1 VGLAAGVAGSL
12 ASGAGVGRSG
22 SAEWLGGDVHG
33 RGARLIESQAFSGG
47 LLFNEKSIC
56 KSFHCPLPWKQPWGK
71 KKGTLLCGGAVA
83 LGWCSASAATP
94 SPRAV
99 AVGNLRVCL
108 VRVAVEPG
116 SNLRA
121 WLTWDRLSACNVLCL
136 ISYIYSTW
144 VRKNV
149 VWLAVRRYVAWD

>member
-1 VGLAAGVAGSL
+1 VASCL
-12 ASGAGVGRSG
+12 MKKAFVNLSTARF
-22 SAEWLGGDVHG
+22 
-33 RGARLIESQAFSGG
+33 RGNSHEA
-47 LLFNEKSIC
+47 
-56 KSFHCPLPWKQPWGK
+56 K
-71 KKGTLLCGGAVA
+71 KKSTFYSAVA

-121 WLTWDRLSACNVLCL
+121 WLT
-136 ISYIYSTW
+136 
-144 VRKNV
+144 
-149 VWLAVRRYVAWD
+149 